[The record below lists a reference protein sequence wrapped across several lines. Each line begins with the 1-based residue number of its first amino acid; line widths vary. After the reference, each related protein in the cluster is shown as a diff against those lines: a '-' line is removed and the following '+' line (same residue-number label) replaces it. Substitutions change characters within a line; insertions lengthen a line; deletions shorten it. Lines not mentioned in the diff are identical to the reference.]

1 MGHRCTEYRVTIY
14 ADAISAFP
22 KCTGMIP
29 LTKAAWMGRKNNN
42 SGLCSNFL
50 HRHMTFRISSVSQNR
65 ILAAAPCTYGR
76 AAERQ
81 AGEPP
86 RLEADLGRPW
96 EPIPTQT
103 RRASRS
109 PGQAATHQ
117 EECAVRPPEHGRLVA
132 AGRRGVGKVGVG
144 RGRGRVGQRR
154 HGQALGQHLPQA
166 PAVAQDVPGV
176 HRSLASR
183 TSLLQPARAPHP
195 KPFAKSSQSSHRP
208 LSVARS
214 LTPTEGETGHRRQHH
229 DTSRLHARPATLWLD
244 LPPTLPQHARDPGV
258 LRLAAP
264 PARHLPAGVTLCPDS
279 HTVTRKRGGRRT
291 PPSRL

>member
-29 LTKAAWMGRKNNN
+29 LTKAAWTGRKNNN

-96 EPIPTQT
+96 EPIPTQSEEGQQEPRPSRHPPGRMCCPSARARAPRG
-103 RRASRS
+103 RRASGSR
-109 PGQAATHQ
+109 
-117 EECAVRPPEHGRLVA
+117 E
-132 AGRRGVGKVGVG
+132 GRRRERQG
-144 RGRGRVGQRR
+144 
-154 HGQALGQHLPQA
+154 
-166 PAVAQDVPGV
+166 
-176 HRSLASR
+176 ASR
-183 TSLLQPARAPHP
+183 PAAAWTGSWPAPSSGTSSGPGCPRRPSLPR
-195 KPFAKSSQSSHRP
+195 KSD
-208 LSVARS
+208 
-214 LTPTEGETGHRRQHH
+214 LTPA
-229 DTSRLHARPATLWLD
+229 ARTRSSSEA
-244 LPPTLPQHARDPGV
+244 
-258 LRLAAP
+258 LR
-264 PARHLPAGVTLCPDS
+264 
-279 HTVTRKRGGRRT
+279 
-291 PPSRL
+291 